1 MNLTFDKPLRQTLSG
16 LVWLSVGLAAIV
28 LSGAIKKPGFA
39 NNQDPGPQFFPI
51 LLGTLMVAGGVALC
65 GSGIFAKWKSG
76 THPSDAL
83 NKSET
88 TRTKAL
94 LGFLLGFGAYIFL
107 IPWLGFTLSSLGFG
121 FALVWLQGSRWY
133 VSASMILAL
142 MIGIKLL
149 FGMLFHVQLPE
160 GVIGFPF

>member
-1 MNLTFDKPLRQTLSG
+1 MNLIFDKPLRQTFSG
-16 LVWLSVGLAAIV
+16 LVWLSIGLAAIV
-28 LSGAIKKPGFA
+28 LSGDIKKPGFA

-51 LLGTLMVAGGVALC
+51 LLGIMMVVGGAALC
-65 GSGIFAKWKSG
+65 GSGLFKKWKSG
-76 THPSDAL
+76 NQSSDAS
-83 NKSET
+83 NEPET
-88 TRTKAL
+88 MRTKAL
-94 LGFLLGFGAYIFL
+94 LGFLVGFGAYVFL

-142 MIGIKLL
+142 MIGINLL

>member
-16 LVWLSVGLAAIV
+16 LVWLSIGLAAIV

-51 LLGTLMVAGGVALC
+51 LLGALMVAGGVAFC
-65 GSGIFAKWKSG
+65 GSGLFTKWKSG
-76 THPSDAL
+76 THSSNDI

-88 TRTKAL
+88 IKTKAL

-107 IPWLGFTLSSLGFG
+107 IPWLGFTLSSLVFG

-133 VSASMILAL
+133 MSGSMILAL

-149 FGMLFHVQLPE
+149 FGILFHVQLPE
-160 GVIGFPF
+160 GVIGLPF

>member
-1 MNLTFDKPLRQTLSG
+1 MNTTFDKSSRQTLSG
-16 LVWLSVGLAAIV
+16 AVWLILGLLALV
-28 LSGAIKKPGFA
+28 LSMDIKKPGFA

-51 LLGTLMVAGGVALC
+51 LLGVLMTTGGVALC
-65 GSGIFAKWKSG
+65 GSGLFAKWKSA
-76 THPSDAL
+76 THPSGAL

-94 LGFLLGFGAYIFL
+94 LEFLLGFGAYIFL

-121 FALVWLQGSRWY
+121 FALVWMQGSRWY
-133 VSASMILAL
+133 VSGSMILAL